1 MSASVLQDGR
11 TGANT
16 LVIWQAKS
24 RCREQKMDRRRF
36 VIGTAATALA
46 AGPACAQEA
55 YPARA
60 VTIINAFPPGG
71 LNDLVTRPLATAME
85 SILKQAVVVE
95 TKAGAAGQVG
105 AQVAAS
111 AKPDGYTL
119 LSHNTGISGYAEVDK
134 LFGRP
139 VKVSRAHFIALARL
153 IADPVL
159 LLVNEQQPYKTL
171 KELIEGAQAHP
182 GTLVFSSGGLYGASH
197 LPLGYLEKATGPL
210 KLRHLPTAGGGP
222 AIVAILGNNA
232 QVTTQSVSATLPHIK
247 SGKLRPLAIFSAAR
261 SKLLPDVPTLKE
273 LGYDVEYY
281 LWVGIFAPK
290 GTEQAIVTTLRAVIG
305 QAVQSDQFK
314 AALVNLGQEL
324 DYLDGPEFQ
333 TFWDIDGKRT
343 DEAVIAIG
351 RQG

>member
-1 MSASVLQDGR
+1 
-11 TGANT
+11 
-16 LVIWQAKS
+16 
-24 RCREQKMDRRRF
+24 
-36 VIGTAATALA
+36 
-46 AGPACAQEA
+46 
-55 YPARA
+55 
-60 VTIINAFPPGG
+60 
-71 LNDLVTRPLATAME
+71 
-85 SILKQAVVVE
+85 VVVE

-105 AQVAAS
+105 AQVVAS

-139 VKVSRAHFIALARL
+139 VKTSRADFIPLAR
-153 IADPVL
+153 IVADPVL
-159 LLVNEQQPYKTL
+159 VLVNEQQPYRTL
-171 KELIEGAQAHP
+171 KELIEAATAHP
-182 GTLVFSSGGLYGASH
+182 ESLIFSSGGLYGASH
-197 LPLGYLEKATGPL
+197 LPLAYLEKATGPL

-222 AIVAILGNNA
+222 AIMAILGNNA

-247 SGKLRPLAIFSAAR
+247 AGKLRPLAIFSARR
-261 SKLLPDVPTLKE
+261 SKQLPDVPTLKE

-290 GTEQAIVTTLRAVIG
+290 GTDPAVVSTLRGAIG
-305 QAVQSDQFK
+305 KAVQSDQFRT
-314 AALVNLGQEL
+314 ALVNAGQEL

-333 TFWDIDGKRT
+333 KFWDIDGRRT